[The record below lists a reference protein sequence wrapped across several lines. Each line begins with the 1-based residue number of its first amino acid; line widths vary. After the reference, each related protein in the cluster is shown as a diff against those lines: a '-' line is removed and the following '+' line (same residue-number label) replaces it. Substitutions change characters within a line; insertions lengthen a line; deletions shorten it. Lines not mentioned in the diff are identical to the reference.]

1 MISTRY
7 IAAGCALALF
17 ATSAFAGN
25 GPFESALAGKPGA
38 STMTYYVENFQ
49 EVPPGAIPASGLD
62 LQALT
67 VRYAGG
73 ATSGVQNTPPPRDC
87 PQNVASGY
95 ALGPV
100 VKSDPYDIV
109 IDFKVAPTY
118 VEIGACG
125 SPSTPTEDT
134 TIDFFA
140 ADGAKLKSITFA
152 AGSIFAERV
161 EYSGSTPV
169 GHVAI
174 HGGGFVYIDN
184 FIIEVPD
191 KK

>member
-38 STMTYYVENFQ
+38 STMVFYVENF
-49 EVPPGAIPASGLD
+49 EGVPFGEIPADGLD
-62 LQALT
+62 LPAVT

-73 ATSGVQNTPPPRDC
+73 ATSGVQNTRPPGEC

-95 ALGPV
+95 ALGSV
-100 VKSDPYDIV
+100 ERAAPYDIV

-118 VEIGACG
+118 VQLGACG
-125 SPSTPTEDT
+125 SPSIPTEDT

-152 AGSIFAERV
+152 AGSMFAERV